1 MERPRLEYSSSNSL
15 RVLPVAML
23 KESVIEI
30 LRYEAVTYVSVHM
43 MCLTNIHTYIFL
55 YQPENL
61 LLDEN
66 GNLKIT
72 DFGLSALHNTTVD
85 EATLTSSKLLHTSEF
100 C

>member
-1 MERPRLEYSSSNSL
+1 
-15 RVLPVAML
+15 ML

-30 LRYEAVTYVSVHM
+30 LRYEAIKLFVQHSACDMPHP
-43 MCLTNIHTYIFL
+43 HQTYISSF
-55 YQPENL
+55 QPENL